1 MYSLRYTCMADMHS
15 WWSAEHCERALS
27 WWSWENSLSTH
38 AKRELSFHTRKE
50 SSLPAH
56 ASVMMIVRELSFHTR
71 KEKLSFHTCEK
82 KGSLCPHAKRA
93 LFPHTHLSWWSWKNS
108 ISTHAKRALFPH
120 AHLSRSSWESSLS
133 THAKRESLFPH
144 TQKRALSAHTQSC
157 TKIFL
162 EHSGCRTRQ
171 PRRTWL
177 LGPGAVLVQIQNKI

>member
-27 WWSWENSLSTH
+27 WWLWKNSLSTH

-82 KGSLCPHAKRA
+82 KGSLCP
-93 LFPHTHLSWWSWKNS
+93 
-108 ISTHAKRALFPH
+108 HAKRALFPH

-177 LGPGAVLVQIQNKI
+177 LGPGAVLVQIQNKTWFWANGTNQTKGCYRSW